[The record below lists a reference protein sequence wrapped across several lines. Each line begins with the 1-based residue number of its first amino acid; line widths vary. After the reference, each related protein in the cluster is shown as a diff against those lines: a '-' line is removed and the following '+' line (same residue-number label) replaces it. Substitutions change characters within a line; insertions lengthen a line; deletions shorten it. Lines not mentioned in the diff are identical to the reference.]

1 MFNLLCIGIG
11 GFIGAVS
18 RYAVSGWVHKW
29 AGSGFPYGTLSVNI
43 AGSFLLGFFLTLVN
57 TKIILPYEFKN
68 FIAVGILGAFTTFST
83 FSYETVMQLQSSLF
97 LAAILNILLNV
108 ILALIALWLGMITAR
123 LV

>member
-43 AGSFLLGFFLTLVN
+43 AGSFLLGFFLALVT

-83 FSYETVMQLQSSLF
+83 FSYETVMQLQGGLY
-97 LAAILNILLNV
+97 AAAVLNIILNV
-108 ILALIALWLGMITAR
+108 VMAVTALWLGIIAAR